1 MKAEAAVLNKV
12 FRTLRRALS
21 IEEYVSYLRM
31 VTPKIGD
38 ATEELREI
46 TKDLSL
52 DEVIN
57 GSKEIEKRD
66 RKIGT
71 N

>member
-1 MKAEAAVLNKV
+1 MKAEAAVINKV
-12 FRTLRRALS
+12 FRILRRELS

>member
-12 FRTLRRALS
+12 FRILRRALS

>member
-12 FRTLRRALS
+12 FKILRRELS
-21 IEEYVSYLRM
+21 IEEYVSYLQM
-31 VTPKIGD
+31 LTPKIGD

-52 DEVIN
+52 DEVIS
-57 GSKEIEKRD
+57 GSKEIEKSD
-66 RKIGT
+66 RKIET

>member
-12 FRTLRRALS
+12 FRILRRELS

>member
-1 MKAEAAVLNKV
+1 MKAEAAVMNKV
-12 FRTLRRALS
+12 FRILRRELS

>member
-12 FRTLRRALS
+12 FKILRRELS
-21 IEEYVSYLRM
+21 IEEYVSYLQM
-31 VTPKIGD
+31 LTPKIGD

-52 DEVIN
+52 DEVIS
-57 GSKEIEKRD
+57 GSKEIEKSD
-66 RKIGT
+66 RKIDT

>member
-1 MKAEAAVLNKV
+1 MKAEAAVINKV
-12 FRTLRRALS
+12 FKILRRELS
-21 IEEYVSYLRM
+21 IEEYVSYLQM

-52 DEVIN
+52 DEVIA
-57 GSKEIEKRD
+57 GSQEIEKRD
-66 RKIGT
+66 MKRED
-71 N
+71 

>member
-12 FRTLRRALS
+12 FEILRRELS
-21 IEEYVSYLRM
+21 IEEYVTYLRM

-38 ATEELREI
+38 ATEELRKI

-52 DEVIN
+52 DEVIK

-66 RKIGT
+66 RKSED
-71 N
+71 

>member
-1 MKAEAAVLNKV
+1 
-12 FRTLRRALS
+12 
-21 IEEYVSYLRM
+21 M

-52 DEVIN
+52 DEVIK
-57 GSKEIEKRD
+57 GSKNIEKRN
-66 RKIGT
+66 RKIET